1 MVSRPSGWLAAA
13 ACFVMPATASATDCR
28 ERLMSPGPSPVRDVM
43 PRDLVELRD
52 FGRSDNGLSGPA
64 PFSLSPDG
72 TELAV
77 ALRRAD
83 PDSDSYCIGIIIVPL
98 DQAKPARLVDVGG
111 EYILARG
118 DSHGIPDL
126 AIGTEQAVTPQWS
139 PDGRWLAYLRRDR
152 GVTQAWRA
160 RTDGSHAAPVTR
172 DAEDVRAVRWSTDGR
187 ALVVTKRPTAE
198 AWAAVERE
206 GRSGFLYDRRFWT
219 LSEARPR
226 PPTPLP
232 TVDSFVDP
240 ETGQTLAPRDVSDP
254 RAEGKPADAHLYVRS
269 SDGARA
275 WTSPTDPGRILGPVS
290 LKVES
295 GGRVLACSLAAC
307 SDAVGALWWRDAG
320 ELLFMQGGTPENG
333 GTTTLFRWRVETEPA
348 PVPLLAT
355 NDALIG
361 CNLLG
366 WRLICARETAMHP
379 RVIVSLDPDTGR
391 SITIYDPNPEFARL
405 RTGRVQRLRW
415 TDAQGVAGYGD
426 LVLPPSHRPGD
437 RHPLVIVQYQSRGFL
452 RGGTGDEY
460 PIHALAS
467 RGFAVLSFNR
477 VRPFASDSGA
487 RDIKEFVRIGMTDF
501 AERRRML
508 SAIETGVD
516 RSIGLGVVDP
526 DRIGISGLSDGAAS
540 VQFGLVNSNRFRA
553 AAMSSCCDDP
563 STVHFAAGPAYFES
577 TLSWGYPGPGVD
589 DEGFWR
595 RYSLAVNVDRINVPI
610 LLQLPDD
617 EFRFALETYVTLD
630 RHRVPIEMHIF
641 PDDFHVK
648 WHPAHRLAVYER
660 AIDWF
665 DFWLNGR
672 EDPAPGK
679 RDQYARWRALAQ
691 RAQTAGRSSSGAT
704 PPRPPTPAAASPARP
719 PAPGS

>member
-1 MVSRPSGWLAAA
+1 MVSRASCWLAAA
-13 ACFVMPATASATDCR
+13 TCLAIPAAASANDCR
-28 ERLMSPGPSPVRDVM
+28 ERLMSPGRSPVRDVM

-52 FGRSDNGLSGPA
+52 FGRSDNGLSGAA

-83 PDSDSYCIGIIIVPL
+83 PDSDSYCIGIVVVPL
-98 DQAKPARLVDVGG
+98 EPGMPARLVDVGG
-111 EYILARG
+111 EFILARS
-118 DSHGIPDL
+118 DVRGIPDL
-126 AIGTEQAVTPQWS
+126 PIGTEQPVTPLWS
-139 PDGRWLAYLRRDR
+139 PDGRWLAYLRRDH

-160 RTDGSHAAPVTR
+160 RADGSGAEAITHDT
-172 DAEDVRAVRWSTDGR
+172 EDVRAVRWSNDGG
-187 ALVVTKRPTAE
+187 ALVVTSRPMAAARAE
-198 AWAAVERE
+198 IDRE
-206 GRSGFLYDRRFWT
+206 GRRGFLYDRRFWT

-226 PPTPLP
+226 PRLPLP
-232 TVDSFVDP
+232 TVERVVDP
-240 ETGQTLAPRDVSDP
+240 ETGRAIEGDGAADRRD
-254 RAEGKPADAHLYVRS
+254 EGRPADARLYARS
-269 SDGARA
+269 ADGARA

-295 GGRVLACSLAAC
+295 GGRTLACSVAAC
-307 SDAVGALWWRDAG
+307 SAAVGALWWRDPG

-333 GTTTLFRWRVETEPA
+333 GTTTLFRWRVDAEPA

-361 CNLLG
+361 CQLLAR
-366 WRLICARETAMHP
+366 RLICARETATHP
-379 RVIVSLDPDTGR
+379 RVIVSLDPDTAR
-391 SITIYDPNPEFARL
+391 STTIYDPNPEFARL
-405 RTGRVQRLRW
+405 RTGKVQRLRW
-415 TDAQGVAGYGD
+415 TDAQGVPGFGD
-426 LVLPPSHRPGD
+426 LVLPPAHRPGD

-487 RDIKEFVRIGMTDF
+487 RDINKFVRIGMTDF

-508 SAIETGVD
+508 SAIEAGID
-516 RSIGLGVVDP
+516 HSIALGVVDP

-563 STVHFAAGPAYFES
+563 STVQFAAGPAYFED
-577 TLSWGYPGPGVD
+577 TLSWGYPDPGA
-589 DEGFWR
+589 DEHGFWR
-595 RYSLAVNVDRINVPI
+595 RYSLAANADRIDVPI

-630 RHRVPIEMHIF
+630 QRRVPIEMYVF
-641 PDDFHVK
+641 PDEFHVK

-679 RDQYARWRALAQ
+679 QDQYARWRALAL
-691 RAQTAGRSSSGAT
+691 RAQDHTFHR
-704 PPRPPTPAAASPARP
+704 
-719 PAPGS
+719 

>member
-1 MVSRPSGWLAAA
+1 MSRVFCGLAAA
-13 ACFVMPATASATDCR
+13 ACLILSAAANATDCR
-28 ERLMSPGPSPVRDVM
+28 ERLLSLGPSPARDVT

-72 TELAV
+72 AELAI

-83 PDSDSYCIGIIIVPL
+83 PDADSYCMGIVIVPL
-98 DQAKPARLVDVGG
+98 DPAKPTRLIDVGG
-111 EYILARG
+111 EFILARG

-160 RTDGSHAAPVTR
+160 RADGSQAASVTHGS
-172 DAEDVRAVRWSTDGR
+172 EDVRAVRWSQDGK
-187 ALVVTKRPTAE
+187 ALVVTTRPMTA
-198 AWAAVERE
+198 ARAAIERE

-219 LSEARPR
+219 LSEGHPR

-232 TVDSFVDP
+232 AADRLVDP
-240 ETGQTLAPRDVSDP
+240 ETGRNLPDRDAADP
-254 RAEGKPADAHLYVRS
+254 RAEGKPADAYLYARS
-269 SDGARA
+269 TDGERA
-275 WTSPTDPGRILGPVS
+275 WTSPTEPGRILGPAS
-290 LKVES
+290 LKIES
-295 GGRVLACSLAAC
+295 GGQTRTCSVDAC

-320 ELLFMQGGTPENG
+320 ELLFMQAGTSENG
-333 GTTTLFRWRVETEPA
+333 GTTTLFRWRVGA
-348 PVPLLAT
+348 DRVPVSLLAT
-355 NDALIG
+355 TDALIG
-361 CNLLG
+361 CQLLAR
-366 WRLICARETAMHP
+366 RLICARETATHP
-379 RVIVSLDPDTGR
+379 RVIVSLDPDTER
-391 SITIYDPNPEFARL
+391 FTTIYDPNPQFARL
-405 RTGRVQRLRW
+405 RTGKVQRLRW
-415 TDAQGVAGYGD
+415 TDTQGVSGFGD
-426 LVLPPSHRPGD
+426 LVLPPAHRPGD

-460 PIHALAS
+460 PIHALAG

-487 RDIKEFVRIGMTDF
+487 RDVNGFVRIGMTDF

-508 SAIETGVD
+508 SAIEAGVD
-516 RSIGLGVVDP
+516 RSIALGVVDA

-540 VQFGLVNSNRFRA
+540 VQFGLVNSDRFRA

-563 STVHFAAGPAYFES
+563 STVHFAAGPAYFED
-577 TLSWGYPGPGVD
+577 TLAWGYPGPTAHD
-589 DEGFWR
+589 DGFWR
-595 RYSLAVNVDRINVPI
+595 RYSLAANADRIDVPI

-630 RHRVPIEMHIF
+630 QHSAPIEMHVF
-641 PDDFHVK
+641 PDEYHVK
-648 WHPAHRLAVYER
+648 WHPAHRLAIYER
-660 AIDWF
+660 SIDWF
-665 DFWLNGR
+665 DFWLNGH

-679 RDQYARWRALAQ
+679 QEQYARWRALAQ
-691 RAQTAGRSSSGAT
+691 RAPAADRSSSAAT
-704 PPRPPTPAAASPARP
+704 PLHPRARAAASPVP
-719 PAPGS
+719 PTAPDP

>member
-1 MVSRPSGWLAAA
+1 MVSRGPCWLAAA
-13 ACFVMPATASATDCR
+13 ACLVAPAAASAADCR
-28 ERLMSPGPSPVRDVM
+28 ERLMSPGSSPVRDVT

-72 TELAV
+72 TELAI

-83 PDSDSYCIGIIIVPL
+83 PDADDYCIGIVVVPL
-98 DQAKPARLVDVGG
+98 DGRPPRLVDVGG
-111 EYILARG
+111 EFILARS

-139 PDGRWLAYLRRDR
+139 PDGEWLAYLRRDR
-152 GVTQAWRA
+152 GTTQAWRA
-160 RTDGSHAAPVTR
+160 STDGSRAAPVTR
-172 DAEDVRAVRWSTDGR
+172 EAEDVRAVRWSQDGK
-187 ALVVTKRPTAE
+187 ALVVTSRPMAD
-198 AWAAVERE
+198 ARAAIERE
-206 GRSGFLYDRRFWT
+206 GRRGFLYDRRFWT

-232 TVDSFVDP
+232 TADRLVDP
-240 ETGQTLAPRDVSDP
+240 ETGQTPANRHSPDP
-254 RAEGKPADAHLYVRS
+254 GAEGRPADAHLYARS
-269 SDGARA
+269 SGGARA
-275 WTSPTDPGRILGPVS
+275 WTSPVDPGRILGPVS

-295 GGRVLACSLAAC
+295 GGRTFACSVAAC

-333 GTTTLFRWRVETEPA
+333 GTTTLFRWRVDA
-348 PVPLLAT
+348 ARVPVALFAT
-355 NDALIG
+355 TDALIG
-361 CNLLG
+361 CQLLAR
-366 WRLICARETAMHP
+366 RLICARETATHP

-391 SITIYDPNPEFARL
+391 STTIYDPNPEFARL
-405 RTGRVQRLRW
+405 RTGKVQRLRW
-415 TDAQGVAGYGD
+415 TDAHGVPGFGD
-426 LVLPPSHRPGD
+426 LVLPPAHHPGD

-477 VRPFASDSGA
+477 VRPFARDSGA
-487 RDIKEFVRIGMTDF
+487 RDVNAFVRIGMTDF

-508 SAIETGVD
+508 SAIETGID
-516 RSIGLGVVDP
+516 RSIALGLVDP
-526 DRIGISGLSDGAAS
+526 ARIGISGLSDGAAS

-563 STVHFAAGPAYFES
+563 STVHFAAGPAYFED
-577 TLSWGYPGPGVD
+577 TLSWGYPGPRAD
-589 DEGFWR
+589 DRGFWR
-595 RYSLAVNVDRINVPI
+595 RYSLAANADRIGVPI

-630 RHRVPIEMHIF
+630 QHEVPIEMHVF
-641 PDDFHVK
+641 PDEYHVK
-648 WHPAHRLAVYER
+648 WHPAHRLAIYER

-672 EDPAPGK
+672 EDPVPGE
-679 RDQYARWRALAQ
+679 REQYARWRVLAQ
-691 RAQTAGRSSSGAT
+691 RARTAGGSSSAAT
-704 PPRPPTPAAASPARP
+704 PPRPPAPAAASPAP
-719 PAPGS
+719 PTVPGS